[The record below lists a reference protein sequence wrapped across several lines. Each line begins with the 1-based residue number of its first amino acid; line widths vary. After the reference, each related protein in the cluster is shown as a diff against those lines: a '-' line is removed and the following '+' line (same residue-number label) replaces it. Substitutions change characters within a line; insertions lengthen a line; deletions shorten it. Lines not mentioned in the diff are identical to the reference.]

1 MSSRI
6 LYKAFSLTEVLLAV
20 ATLAIG
26 MLFIAGTFLAGI
38 YLTTVAA
45 ERTTA
50 AVVADE
56 AFAKIKLYGINPT
69 DPNLLSPN
77 PARPDVLRRQLK
89 RFEDVAARRP
99 VPAEEF
105 AYPSTNLDIS
115 EKQYYWSALCRRVDP
130 NAASRLVQVTVFVT
144 RKTAS
149 AASYLFRDV
158 AGRPGPMQA
167 SFRAVGTGGSNVL
180 AISPAFT
187 AWVNDGCRIVDDQT
201 GQIYRVV
208 QRLPDPPDFSPNY
221 SSVELDRPWEGGP
234 FGPVWVVP
242 PPIGS
247 GKDPCIAV
255 SQKVIRF

>member
-1 MSSRI
+1 MSSRS

-38 YLTTVAA
+38 YLTAVTA

-56 AFAKIKLYGINPT
+56 AFAKIRLYGINPA
-69 DPNLLSPN
+69 DPNLLN
-77 PARPDVLRRQLK
+77 ATRPDLLRGGLT
-89 RFEDVAARRP
+89 RFEDVVARRP

-105 AYPSTNLDIS
+105 AYPSTGLDIS

-149 AASYLFRDV
+149 GASYLFRDV
-158 AGRPGPMQA
+158 AGRPAPRWAGF
-167 SFRAVGTGGSNVL
+167 STGGTGGSNVL
-180 AISPAFT
+180 RILPPYIT
-187 AWVNDGCRIVDDQT
+187 WVNDGCTIVDNQT

-208 QRLPDPPDFSPNY
+208 QRLPDPWGSIG
-221 SSVELDRPWEGGP
+221 SGVELDRVWQGP
-234 FGPVWVVP
+234 VAGVVWVVP

-255 SQKVIRF
+255 YQKVMRF

>member
-1 MSSRI
+1 MNNELRTMNSELKTMNNELKESG
-6 LYKAFSLTEVLLAV
+6 FSLTEVLLAV

-56 AFAKIKLYGINPT
+56 AFAKIKLYGINLA
-69 DPNLLSPN
+69 DPNLAPVWLS
-77 PARPDVLRRQLK
+77 

-105 AYPSTNLDIS
+105 AYPSNQADIS
-115 EKQYYWSALCRRVDP
+115 ERQYYWSAVCRRLNP
-130 NAASRLVQVTVFVT
+130 NPVSRLVQVTVFVS
-144 RKTAS
+144 RRTAS
-149 AASYLFRDV
+149 AALYQGG
-158 AGRPGPMQA
+158 AGRPVPMRVNIFIMRG
-167 SFRAVGTGGSNVL
+167 SNMLRPGGSN
-180 AISPAFT
+180 IE
-187 AWVNDGCRIVDDQT
+187 WINDGCTIVDHLT
-201 GQIYRVV
+201 GQIYRVL
-208 QRLPDPPDFSPNY
+208 QRNPNVPPLGTTI
-221 SSVELDRPWEGGP
+221 ELDRPWEGSLGVS
-234 FGPVWVVP
+234 VWVVP

-255 SQKVIRF
+255 YQKVMRF

>member
-1 MSSRI
+1 MKNR
-6 LYKAFSLTEVLLAV
+6 LGKTGFSLTEVLLAV

-38 YLTTVAA
+38 YLTAVAA

-56 AFAKIKLYGINPT
+56 AFAKIKLYGINSE
-69 DPNLLSPN
+69 DPNLTVGP
-77 PARPDVLRRQLK
+77 LR

-99 VPAEEF
+99 VPEEEF

-130 NAASRLVQVTVFVT
+130 NGASRPSRLVQVTVFVS

-149 AASYLFRDV
+149 AASYQGG
-158 AGRPGPMQA
+158 AGWPIPMSVNVSGTTA
-167 SFRAVGTGGSNVL
+167 SNLLVIEEANKTTW
-180 AISPAFT
+180 I
-187 AWVNDGCRIVDDQT
+187 NDGYTIVDSYT
-201 GQIYRVV
+201 GTIYRVL
-208 QRLPDPPDFSPNY
+208 QRRVDQPNTI
-221 SSVELDRPWEGGP
+221 ELDGPWQGSPGVR
-234 FGPVWVVP
+234 VWVVP
-242 PPIGS
+242 PPVGS

-255 SQKVIRF
+255 YQKVMRF

>member
-56 AFAKIKLYGINPT
+56 AFAKIKLYGINPA
-69 DPNLLSPN
+69 DPNLFVGP
-77 PARPDVLRRQLK
+77 LR
-89 RFEDVAARRP
+89 RFEDVEARRP

-105 AYPSTNLDIS
+105 AYPSTQVDIS
-115 EKQYYWSALCRRVDP
+115 EKQYYRSALCRRVDP
-130 NAASRLVQVTVFVT
+130 NAASRLVQVTVFVS

-149 AASYLFRDV
+149 AGLYQGG
-158 AGRPGPMQA
+158 AGRPIPM
-167 SFRAVGTGGSNVL
+167 AVRILILATPPTNVL
-180 AISPAFT
+180 TGSPGPT
-187 AWVNDGCRIVDDQT
+187 LTWINDGCTIVDDQT
-201 GQIYRVV
+201 GQIYRVL
-208 QRLPDPPDFSPNY
+208 QRRDAVPGASPGPTI
-221 SSVELDRPWEGGP
+221 ELDRPWEGAPG
-234 FGPVWVVP
+234 GSVWVVP

>member
-1 MSSRI
+1 MSNE
-6 LYKAFSLTEVLLAV
+6 LKTMNNKLAKTGFSLTEVLLAI

-38 YLTTVAA
+38 YMTAVAA

-56 AFAKIKLYGINPT
+56 AFAKIKLYGINPA
-69 DPNLLSPN
+69 DPNLSFI
-77 PARPDVLRRQLK
+77 QLM
-89 RFEDVAARRP
+89 RFEDIAARRP

-105 AYPSTNLDIS
+105 AYPSTHADIS

-130 NAASRLVQVTVFVT
+130 NTASRLVQVTVFVS

-149 AASYLFRDV
+149 AASYQGG
-158 AGRPGPMQA
+158 AGMPVPMAVRILILATPPTNVLTGSPGP
-167 SFRAVGTGGSNVL
+167 TL
-180 AISPAFT
+180 TWI
-187 AWVNDGCRIVDDQT
+187 NDGCTIVDDQT
-201 GQIYRVV
+201 GQIYRVL
-208 QRLPDPPDFSPNY
+208 QRRDPVPSAFPGPTI
-221 SSVELDRPWEGGP
+221 ELDRPWEGV
-234 FGPVWVVP
+234 FANYVWVIP

-255 SQKVIRF
+255 YQKIMRF

>member
-1 MSSRI
+1 MKNR
-6 LYKAFSLTEVLLAV
+6 LAKTGFSLTEVLLAV

-56 AFAKIKLYGINPT
+56 AFAKIRLYGINPA
-69 DPNLLSPN
+69 DPNLLVGP
-77 PARPDVLRRQLK
+77 LR

-99 VPAEEF
+99 VAAEEF

-115 EKQYYWSALCRRVDP
+115 EKQYYWSALCQHVDRNGASRP
-130 NAASRLVQVTVFVT
+130 SRLVQITVFVT

-149 AASYLFRDV
+149 AASYQGG
-158 AGRPGPMQA
+158 AGRPIPMSVPILA
-167 SFRAVGTGGSNVL
+167 TRGSNVL
-180 AISPAFT
+180 TQISPGVNT
-187 AWVNDGCRIVDDQT
+187 TWINDGCTIVDDET
-201 GQIYRVV
+201 GEIYRVL
-208 QRLPDPPDFSPNY
+208 QRREPVSGAFPAPTI
-221 SSVELDRPWEGGP
+221 ELDRPWEGT
-234 FGPVWVVP
+234 FGDRVWVVP

-255 SQKVIRF
+255 YQKVIRF

>member
-69 DPNLLSPN
+69 DPNLLN
-77 PARPDVLRRQLK
+77 PGRPDVLRKQLK

-105 AYPSTNLDIS
+105 AYPSTGLDMS

-149 AASYLFRDV
+149 AASYPLYQSGV
-158 AGRPGPMQA
+158 AGRPGPKQA
-167 SFRAVGTGGSNVL
+167 SFVAIGTGGSNVL
-180 AISPAFT
+180 TISPPYIT
-187 AWVNDGCRIVDDQT
+187 WVNDGCTIVDDQT

-208 QRLPDPPDFSPNY
+208 QRLPDPPDFLPNY

>member
-56 AFAKIKLYGINPT
+56 AFAKIRLYGVDPA
-69 DPNLLSPN
+69 DPNLGV
-77 PARPDVLRRQLK
+77 RHLR

-99 VPAEEF
+99 IGPEEF
-105 AYPSTNLDIS
+105 AYPSTPVDIS

-149 AASYLFRDV
+149 AASYLSRDV
-158 AGRPGPMQA
+158 AGRPGPKQA
-167 SFRAVGTGGSNVL
+167 TFVAIGTGGSNVL
-180 AISPAFT
+180 TISLPYIT
-187 AWVNDGCRIVDDQT
+187 WVNDACTIVDDQT
-201 GQIYRVV
+201 GRIYRVL
-208 QRLPDPPDFSPNY
+208 QRRADQPNT
-221 SSVELDRPWEGGP
+221 VELDTLWQGP
-234 FGPVWVVP
+234 LAGFVWVVP

-255 SQKVIRF
+255 YQKVMRF

>member
-1 MSSRI
+1 M
-6 LYKAFSLTEVLLAV
+6 AV

-56 AFAKIKLYGINPT
+56 AFAKIKLYGINPA
-69 DPNLLSPN
+69 DPNLFVGP
-77 PARPDVLRRQLK
+77 LRL
-89 RFEDVAARRP
+89 FEDVAARRP

-105 AYPSTNLDIS
+105 AYPSTQVDIS
-115 EKQYYWSALCRRVDP
+115 EKQYYWSALCGRV
-130 NAASRLVQVTVFVT
+130 NANPASRLVQVTVFVT

-149 AASYLFRDV
+149 AASYQGG
-158 AGRPGPMQA
+158 AGRPVPMTVNI
-167 SFRAVGTGGSNVL
+167 FTMRGSNVL
-180 AISPAFT
+180 KPAGPNIT
-187 AWVNDGCRIVDDQT
+187 WINDGCTIVDNLT
-201 GQIYRVV
+201 GQIYRVL
-208 QRLPDPPDFSPNY
+208 QRSPDVPPLGPLQATI
-221 SSVELDRPWEGGP
+221 ELDRPWEGALCNY
-234 FGPVWVVP
+234 VWVVP
-242 PPIGS
+242 PPIGG

>member
-1 MSSRI
+1 M
-6 LYKAFSLTEVLLAV
+6 AV

-38 YLTTVAA
+38 HLTAVAA

-56 AFAKIKLYGINPT
+56 AFAKIKLYGINPA
-69 DPNLLSPN
+69 DPNLFVGP
-77 PARPDVLRRQLK
+77 LR

-99 VPAEEF
+99 VAPEEF
-105 AYPSTNLDIS
+105 AYPSTQVDIS

-130 NAASRLVQVTVFVT
+130 NAASRLVQVTVFVS

-149 AASYLFRDV
+149 AASYRGS
-158 AGRPGPMQA
+158 AGRPIPMLA
-167 SFRAVGTGGSNVL
+167 PFVVIGTGGSNVL
-180 AISPAFT
+180 RIMPPSII
-187 AWVNDGCRIVDDQT
+187 WVNDGCRIVDNQT
-201 GQIYRVV
+201 GEIYRVV
-208 QRLPDPPDFSPNY
+208 QRRPDPPASG
-221 SSVELDRPWEGGP
+221 SAIELDRPWEGPGAG
-234 FGPVWVVP
+234 FVWVVP
-242 PPIGS
+242 PPIGG

>member
-1 MSSRI
+1 M
-6 LYKAFSLTEVLLAV
+6 AV

-38 YLTTVAA
+38 HLTAIAA

-50 AVVADE
+50 AVAADE
-56 AFAKIKLYGINPT
+56 AFAKIKLYGINPA
-69 DPNLLSPN
+69 DPNLAP
-77 PARPDVLRRQLK
+77 VWLR

-99 VPAEEF
+99 VAPEEF
-105 AYPSTNLDIS
+105 AYPSTPVDIS

-149 AASYLFRDV
+149 ADSYLIRGI
-158 AGRPGPMQA
+158 AGRPAPM
-167 SFRAVGTGGSNVL
+167 RANFSVIGTGGSNVL
-180 AISPAFT
+180 RISPPYIT
-187 AWVNDGCRIVDDQT
+187 WVNDGCRIVDNQT
-201 GQIYRVV
+201 GEIYRVV
-208 QRLPDPPDFSPNY
+208 QRRPDPPDIW
-221 SSVELDRPWEGGP
+221 SVGSAIELDRPWQGP
-234 FGPVWVVP
+234 IAGFVWVVP

>member
-1 MSSRI
+1 MSSRS

-69 DPNLLSPN
+69 DPNLAP
-77 PARPDVLRRQLK
+77 VLLT
-89 RFEDVAARRP
+89 RFEDVAVRRP
-99 VPAEEF
+99 VPVEEF
-105 AYPSTNLDIS
+105 AYPSTGLDIS

-130 NAASRLVQVTVFVT
+130 NTASRLVQVTVFVT

-149 AASYLFRDV
+149 AALYQGG
-158 AGRPGPMQA
+158 AGKPIPM
-167 SFRAVGTGGSNVL
+167 FVNIFVMRGSNVL
-180 AISPAFT
+180 TPAGPNII
-187 AWVNDGCRIVDDQT
+187 WINDGCTIVDNLT
-201 GQIYRVV
+201 GQIYRVL
-208 QRLPDPPDFSPNY
+208 QRRPDLPGGWPGQRAI
-221 SSVELDRPWEGGP
+221 ELDRPWEGALANY
-234 FGPVWVVP
+234 VWVVP

>member
-38 YLTTVAA
+38 HLTAITA

-50 AVVADE
+50 AVAADE

-69 DPNLLSPN
+69 DPNLFVGP
-77 PARPDVLRRQLK
+77 LR

-105 AYPSTNLDIS
+105 AYPSTQVDIS
-115 EKQYYWSALCRRVDP
+115 EKQYYWSALCQHVDP
-130 NAASRLVQVTVFVT
+130 NGASRPSRLVQVTVFVI

-149 AASYLFRDV
+149 AASYPSYRSGV
-158 AGRPGPMQA
+158 AGRPAPM
-167 SFRAVGTGGSNVL
+167 RADFVAMGTGGSNVL
-180 AISPAFT
+180 AISPPYIT
-187 AWVNDGCRIVDDQT
+187 WVNDGCTIVDDQT
-201 GQIYRVV
+201 GQIYRVL
-208 QRLPDPPDFSPNY
+208 QRRDPVPGAFPGPTI
-221 SSVELDRPWEGGP
+221 ELDRPWEGAPG
-234 FGPVWVVP
+234 GSIWVVP

-255 SQKVIRF
+255 YQKVMRF

>member
-38 YLTTVAA
+38 HLTAITA

-50 AVVADE
+50 AVAADE
-56 AFAKIKLYGINPT
+56 AFAKIKLYGINPA
-69 DPNLLSPN
+69 DPNVGLNS
-77 PARPDVLRRQLK
+77 LK
-89 RFEDVAARRP
+89 QFQDVAATRP
-99 VPAEEF
+99 IAPEEF
-105 AYPSTNLDIS
+105 AYPSTPVDIS

-130 NAASRLVQVTVFVT
+130 NAGSRLVQVTVFVT

-149 AASYLFRDV
+149 AASYPSYRSGV
-158 AGRPGPMQA
+158 AGRPAPM
-167 SFRAVGTGGSNVL
+167 RADFSVIGTGGSNVL
-180 AISPAFT
+180 RISPPYIT
-187 AWVNDGCRIVDDQT
+187 WVNDGCTIVDDQT

-208 QRLPDPPDFSPNY
+208 QRRPDPPDIG
-221 SSVELDRPWEGGP
+221 SVGSAIELDRLWQGP
-234 FGPVWVVP
+234 IAGFVWVVP

-255 SQKVIRF
+255 YQKVMRF

>member
-1 MSSRI
+1 
-6 LYKAFSLTEVLLAV
+6 
-20 ATLAIG
+20 

-56 AFAKIKLYGINPT
+56 AFAKIKLYGINPA
-69 DPNLLSPN
+69 DPNLAVGP
-77 PARPDVLRRQLK
+77 LR

-105 AYPSTNLDIS
+105 AYPSTQVDIS
-115 EKQYYWSALCRRVDP
+115 EKQYYWSALCQRVDP
-130 NAASRLVQVTVFVT
+130 NAASRPSRLVQVTVFVS

-149 AASYLFRDV
+149 AASYQGG
-158 AGRPGPMQA
+158 AGRPIPM
-167 SFRAVGTGGSNVL
+167 AVRILILATPGSNVL
-180 AISPAFT
+180 TQSPGANT
-187 AWVNDGCRIVDDQT
+187 TWINDGCTIVDDQT
-201 GQIYRVV
+201 GQIYRVL
-208 QRLPDPPDFSPNY
+208 QRRDPVPGAFPGPTI
-221 SSVELDRPWEGGP
+221 ELDRPWEGAPG
-234 FGPVWVVP
+234 GSVWVVP
-242 PPIGS
+242 PPIGG

>member
-1 MSSRI
+1 MSSRS

-38 YLTTVAA
+38 YLTAVAA

-56 AFAKIKLYGINPT
+56 AFAKIKLYGINPA
-69 DPNLLSPN
+69 DPNLFVGP
-77 PARPDVLRRQLK
+77 LR

-99 VPAEEF
+99 VPDEEF

-115 EKQYYWSALCRRVDP
+115 EKQYYWSALCQHVDP
-130 NAASRLVQVTVFVT
+130 NGASRPSRLVQVTVFVS

-149 AASYLFRDV
+149 AASYQGG
-158 AGRPGPMQA
+158 AGKPVPMSVNVLA
-167 SFRAVGTGGSNVL
+167 SRGSNVL
-180 AISPAFT
+180 TGSPGPT
-187 AWVNDGCRIVDDQT
+187 LTWINDGCTIVDDQT
-201 GQIYRVV
+201 GQIYRVL
-208 QRLPDPPDFSPNY
+208 QRRDPVPGAFPRPTI
-221 SSVELDRPWEGGP
+221 ELDRPWEGAPG
-234 FGPVWVVP
+234 GSVWVVP
-242 PPIGS
+242 PPIGG